1 MRKVLHVALF
11 LPLLACA
18 VLAQNSASAGATTAI
33 NREIA
38 RIEKELSQKPDSDED
53 WKQSKG
59 DISALIENAK
69 SAATAG
75 RTYLALE
82 QLGKARGAFISL
94 DAMKS
99 SAAAK
104 RDMAAFDEQ
113 WKTQS
118 VRLMEVDKKDR
129 ELPWGNSPAIVRAL
143 GENEISSIAPLTE
156 ASRAYAQVTAPES
169 GFYYLA
175 NAESAAQF
183 ADFCHSL
190 NLQRH
195 GAAVEMRSIV
205 PELQDL
211 QKRVDAAFQPP
222 RSIEKHQDFILINSI
237 LKTAK
242 ESDSSRLYFAA
253 WYRYLQ
259 GLTQFGMLDATVP
272 DAGKQADIRKAVAA
286 AGERLR
292 QSPEDDSIAQLFL
305 EKAEQRLAAAK
316 ISDNDWKV
324 LEVVAEQTLPAYYQA
339 RKTPLAPSTGTAG
352 RLVTVTLVRWP
363 YT

>member
-1 MRKVLHVALF
+1 MKRVWQAAL
-11 LPLLACA
+11 LLAILTCGA
-18 VLAQNSASAGATTAI
+18 LAQTSGTASSATAI
-33 NREIA
+33 DREIA
-38 RIEKELSQKPDSDED
+38 RIEKDLSQKPDSDED

-59 DISALIENAK
+59 DIGALIENAK
-69 SAATAG
+69 SAAAAG

-99 SAAAK
+99 SAEAK

-118 VRLMEVDKKDR
+118 VHLMEVDKKDR
-129 ELPWGNSPAIVRAL
+129 ELAWGNAPAIVRAL

-175 NAESAAQF
+175 TAESAAQF

-222 RSIEKHQDFILINSI
+222 RSIDKHQD
-237 LKTAK
+237 
-242 ESDSSRLYFAA
+242 
-253 WYRYLQ
+253 
-259 GLTQFGMLDATVP
+259 
-272 DAGKQADIRKAVAA
+272 
-286 AGERLR
+286 
-292 QSPEDDSIAQLFL
+292 
-305 EKAEQRLAAAK
+305 
-316 ISDNDWKV
+316 
-324 LEVVAEQTLPAYYQA
+324 
-339 RKTPLAPSTGTAG
+339 
-352 RLVTVTLVRWP
+352 
-363 YT
+363 